1 MIVTKMQNEQDQT
14 RNVTVSQES
23 KISLLVV
30 AFSRLLAPTTFNLR
44 FGILLKLMFLDYKN
58 IYRTQFQFLK
68 YEKQCMQ
75 NKLL

>member
-23 KISLLVV
+23 KISLLVI
-30 AFSRLLAPTTFNLR
+30 AFSRLLASTTLNLR
-44 FGILLKLMFLDYKN
+44 FRIFLKLMFLDYKN

-68 YEKQCMQ
+68 YEKPVYA
-75 NKLL
+75 K